1 MHTGITCRLSF
12 KSNNLVFT
20 SITTYFKEVMASNLD
35 HVIPHV
41 IITVLEHDSVALT
54 ARTMARKGLIGEG
67 GKGRGVRMR
76 ASREGWDLYRVE
88 LMKERVFLGVS
99 CI

>member
-1 MHTGITCRLSF
+1 M
-12 KSNNLVFT
+12 
-20 SITTYFKEVMASNLD
+20 
-35 HVIPHV
+35 
-41 IITVLEHDSVALT
+41 ALT